1 MNGAANARQ
10 IRSHLTKDTDG
21 VPTLL
26 FVNYLAYDYACYG
39 YFVQAD
45 VRLIELQ
52 RDWVMKMTK
61 IRMFQQTIITTSKI
75 A

>member
-1 MNGAANARQ
+1 MNGAANARRQ

-52 RDWVMKMTK
+52 RD
-61 IRMFQQTIITTSKI
+61 
-75 A
+75 